1 MSAANDKG
9 SGIHRIAA
17 LFLYYDRRVSVDA
30 SRESVGRDEAGL
42 IYRVIKYLFVCMLI
56 VFSLTNGLGRFPEDW
71 DTLMYHLSRI
81 DQWLQSSSVFVSDCY
96 NWSHPGNN
104 ELIGLWMVA
113 PFSGDFLISLN
124 NLPAVALLAFASI
137 SLGRCLGLSHTLS
150 YLTAT
155 AIVSN
160 GVVFRQLL
168 DAKNDI
174 AVAGLFVACLTYA
187 LQAARTDRI
196 AELVW
201 GGLTLGLLAGTKYNA
216 LGYAALAL
224 ATAALIVAV
233 ARGLRAMIIASALWS
248 CCLASWGGFWYVRNT
263 IMVGN
268 PLYPM
273 GLTRESNLLTVI
285 YPALDRSS
293 FWGCRRPELLPLAI
307 DAVARKAGS
316 VHLVAILAVPI
327 AVIWLATS
335 GFFMSRGRHSQ
346 LDFWIR
352 NVLVIWLAGSGAIL
366 LVTPFSVEDIPGKG
380 TTTCRRDLWIDER
393 GTSGDLSEVW
403 VRCECKAERP
413 IIEATKADMHALG
426 RCNGWQPWLGPR
438 VFEPCDEQNRM
449 LVRTASNAYFPQ
461 TMSVI
466 SLPDRD
472 EAVAKAVDQ
481 VWEHYLQY
489 IDDLDDLIKE
499 RKRKPPVAAALEGFS
514 DEDLFAE
521 VQSRKQGKI
530 PGLDKSVKQAEF
542 ETLVTAK
549 EEIGSDKPD
558 GDFFARYLPKKHWDQ
573 PWMAAVERVVLVHR
587 LREVIA
593 TVGFTRFE
601 SSTPDVEGELEIGV
615 TRAQLARDV
624 SWLPAIENRG
634 EGIFIQFKSEAIDA
648 WMEKPAVK
656 RRGEQ
661 LVAGFDC
668 WKKDHEKSK
677 RKFFGLPYVLLHS
690 LSHQLITAVSLE
702 CGYPASSIRER
713 IYSGPYGDGILLY
726 TGTPDAEG
734 TMGGLV
740 QAGRQI
746 ARHLKA
752 AIDLGRLCSN
762 DPVCAQHAPEH
773 QHECRFL
780 HGAACH
786 GCLLI
791 AETSCEQHNDFL
803 DRALVISTVDG
814 NGAEFFR
821 QDGS

>member
-1 MSAANDKG
+1 MSSSRTKNKKPPGQVRQSQVVTTFGPGSMFDLPNHSVIVGGLEYWTKGDEVSEPRLVAKLKELLQVPGLSLHAPPPDNDDPTSTAKT
-9 SGIHRIAA
+9 GIT
-17 LFLYYDRRVSVDA
+17 
-30 SRESVGRDEAGL
+30 
-42 IYRVIKYLFVCMLI
+42 CWQ
-56 VFSLTNGLGRFPEDW
+56 FPEW
-71 DTLMYHLSRI
+71 FIT
-81 DQWLQSSSVFVSDCY
+81 Q
-96 NWSHPGNN
+96 G
-104 ELIGLWMVA
+104 
-113 PFSGDFLISLN
+113 
-124 NLPAVALLAFASI
+124 
-137 SLGRCLGLSHTLS
+137 
-150 YLTAT
+150 
-155 AIVSN
+155 
-160 GVVFRQLL
+160 
-168 DAKNDI
+168 
-174 AVAGLFVACLTYA
+174 
-187 LQAARTDRI
+187 
-196 AELVW
+196 
-201 GGLTLGLLAGTKYNA
+201 
-216 LGYAALAL
+216 AL
-224 ATAALIVAV
+224 ATESGRSTRSRRLIH
-233 ARGLRAMIIASALWS
+233 RS
-248 CCLASWGGFWYVRNT
+248 
-263 IMVGN
+263 
-268 PLYPM
+268 
-273 GLTRESNLLTVI
+273 LL
-285 YPALDRSS
+285 SKGK
-293 FWGCRRPELLPLAI
+293 FI
-307 DAVARKAGS
+307 DHNRKAQPVVPVRFVRACRKGHIGDIDWYYF
-316 VHLVAILAVPI
+316 VHGEA
-327 AVIWLATS
+327 S
-335 GFFMSRGRHSQ
+335 S
-346 LDFWIR
+346 
-352 NVLVIWLAGSGAIL
+352 
-366 LVTPFSVEDIPGKG
+366 
-380 TTTCRRDLWIDER
+380 CRRDLWIDER

-413 IIEATKADMHALG
+413 IIEATKPEFYALG
-426 RCNGWQPWLGPR
+426 RCDGWQPWLAPR
-438 VFEPCDEQNRM
+438 IHEPCDEPNRM

-489 IDDLDDLIKE
+489 IEDLDDLAKE

-514 DEDLFAE
+514 DEDAFAE
-521 VQSRKQGKI
+521 VQSRKQGTT

-542 ETLVTAK
+542 ETLVSVK

-558 GDFFARYLPKKHWDQ
+558 GDFFARNLPRKHWDQ

-601 SSTPDVEGELEIGV
+601 SSSTDREGELEIGV
-615 TRAQLARDV
+615 TRAPLARDV
-624 SWLPAIENRG
+624 SWLPAVENRG

-661 LVAGFDC
+661 LLGGFEC
-668 WKKDHEKSK
+668 WKKDHDKSK
-677 RKFFGLPYVLLHS
+677 REFFGLPYILLHS

-713 IYSGPYGDGILLY
+713 IYTGPYGDGILLY
-726 TGTPDAEG
+726 TGSPDAEG

-762 DPVCAQHAPEH
+762 DPVCAQHAPEN

-814 NGAEFFR
+814 NGAEFF
-821 QDGS
+821 G